1 MDSSITTEYYEKYGT
16 LSVRISPDVSI
27 YADSHE
33 PLMFNM
39 DDYIVHDSYKFM
51 LSPDDLK

>member
-1 MDSSITTEYYEKYGT
+1 MDSSITAEYYEKYGT